1 MKCESCGSA
10 EAGCEFE
17 VTSKDGSTMQ
27 LPVRLCWD
35 CLEKRMAS
43 IDEKERRSKMTTTP
57 EGRVSAA
64 LRKAVINCGGEIRK
78 VQWQG
83 RVGAP
88 DWLVM
93 IWGGAVFVET
103 KAPGGVPRLSQMVEF
118 SRISR
123 ASGIPVLV
131 IDRAEDA
138 IDIIDALLYR
148 SEGNSEAYI
157 RLCEEYSFE
166 RFLRVPGCV

>member
-1 MKCESCGSA
+1 MKCESCGLA
-10 EAGCEFE
+10 EARCEFE

-35 CLEKRMAS
+35 CLAKRMAS
-43 IDEKERRSKMTTTP
+43 IDEKERRNDMTTTP

-64 LRKAVINCGGEIRK
+64 LRQAVINCGGEIRK

-93 IWGGAVFVET
+93 LCGSALFVEA
-103 KAPGGVPRLSQMVEF
+103 KAPGEVPRRSQMVEF

-148 SEGNSEAYI
+148 SEGNREAYI

-166 RFLRVPGCV
+166 RFLRAPGCV

>member
-1 MKCESCGSA
+1 
-10 EAGCEFE
+10 
-17 VTSKDGSTMQ
+17 
-27 LPVRLCWD
+27 
-35 CLEKRMAS
+35 
-43 IDEKERRSKMTTTP
+43 MTTTP

-64 LRKAVINCGGEIRK
+64 LRQAVINCGGEIRK

-93 IWGGAVFVET
+93 LYGSALFVET
-103 KAPGGVPRLSQMVEF
+103 KAPGGVPRRSQMVEF
-118 SRISR
+118 SRIFR

-138 IDIIDALLYR
+138 LDVIDTLLLR
-148 SEGNSEAYI
+148 AEGNREAYRRMI
-157 RLCEEYSFE
+157 EEYSFE
-166 RFLRVPGCV
+166 RFLRVPRCA

>member
-1 MKCESCGSA
+1 MKCANCGLA

-27 LPVRLCWD
+27 LPVRLCGH
-35 CLEKRMAS
+35 CLAKRMAS

-93 IWGGAVFVET
+93 LCGGALFVET
-103 KAPGGVPRLSQMVEF
+103 KAPGEVPRRSQMVEF

-123 ASGIPVLV
+123 ESGIPVLV

-138 IDIIDALLYR
+138 INIIDALLYR
-148 SEGNSEAYI
+148 SEGNLEGY
-157 RLCEEYSFE
+157 RRFCDEYSFE
-166 RFLRVPGCV
+166 RFLEAKPCC

>member
-1 MKCESCGSA
+1 
-10 EAGCEFE
+10 
-17 VTSKDGSTMQ
+17 
-27 LPVRLCWD
+27 
-35 CLEKRMAS
+35 
-43 IDEKERRSKMTTTP
+43 MTRTP

-64 LRKAVINCGGEIRK
+64 LRQAVIKYGGEIRK

-88 DWLVM
+88 DWLVLL
-93 IWGGAVFVET
+93 WGGALFVET
-103 KAPGGVPRLSQMVEF
+103 KAPGDVPRRSQMVEF
-118 SRISR
+118 SRIFR

-148 SEGNSEAYI
+148 SEGNREAYI

>member
-1 MKCESCGSA
+1 
-10 EAGCEFE
+10 
-17 VTSKDGSTMQ
+17 
-27 LPVRLCWD
+27 
-35 CLEKRMAS
+35 
-43 IDEKERRSKMTTTP
+43 MTTTP

-64 LRKAVINCGGEIRK
+64 LRQAVIRYCGEIRK

-93 IWGGAVFVET
+93 LLGCAIFVET
-103 KAPGGVPRLSQMVEF
+103 KAPGEVPRRSQIVEF
-118 SRISR
+118 RRINR

-138 IDIIDALLYR
+138 IDIIDALMLR
-148 SEGNSEAYI
+148 AEGNREDYR
-157 RLCEEYSFE
+157 RLIEEYSFE
-166 RFLRVPGCV
+166 RFLKEKQCG

>member
-1 MKCESCGSA
+1 MKCKNCGLVA
-10 EAGCEFE
+10 ADCEFDIK
-17 VTSKDGSTMQ
+17 SKDGSTIQ
-27 LPVRLCWD
+27 GPVQLCWD
-35 CLEKRMAS
+35 CLKKRMAS
-43 IDEKERRSKMTTTP
+43 IEKSEKKMTTTP

-64 LRKAVINCGGEIRK
+64 LRQAVINCGGEIRK

-93 IWGGAVFVET
+93 LWGGALFVET
-103 KAPGGVPRLSQMVEF
+103 KAPCGVPRRSQRAEF

-138 IDIIDALLYR
+138 IDIVNALLSR
-148 SEGNSEAYI
+148 SEGNHEAYI

-166 RFLRVPGCV
+166 RFCMEKQCG

>member
-1 MKCESCGSA
+1 
-10 EAGCEFE
+10 
-17 VTSKDGSTMQ
+17 
-27 LPVRLCWD
+27 
-35 CLEKRMAS
+35 
-43 IDEKERRSKMTTTP
+43 MTTTP

-64 LRKAVINCGGEIRK
+64 LRQAVINYGGEIRK

-93 IWGGAVFVET
+93 LAGGAVFVET
-103 KAPGGVPRLSQMVEF
+103 KEPGARPRKSQLVEF
-118 SRISR
+118 GRIER

-138 IDIIDALLYR
+138 HGIIDALL
-148 SEGNSEAYI
+148 SMDEGNREAYRHRI
-157 RLCEEYSFE
+157 EEYSFD
-166 RFLRVPGCV
+166 RFCMEKQCG

>member
-1 MKCESCGSA
+1 MKCESCGLA
-10 EAGCEFE
+10 EARCEFE

-35 CLEKRMAS
+35 CLAKRMAS
-43 IDEKERRSKMTTTP
+43 IDEKERRNDMTTTP

-64 LRKAVINCGGEIRK
+64 LRQAVINCGGEIRK

-93 IWGGAVFVET
+93 LCGSALFVEA
-103 KAPGGVPRLSQMVEF
+103 KAPGEVPRRSQMVEF

-138 IDIIDALLYR
+138 IDIIDALLYL
-148 SEGNSEAYI
+148 SEGNREAYI

-166 RFLRVPGCV
+166 RFLRAPGCV

>member
-1 MKCESCGSA
+1 
-10 EAGCEFE
+10 
-17 VTSKDGSTMQ
+17 
-27 LPVRLCWD
+27 
-35 CLEKRMAS
+35 
-43 IDEKERRSKMTTTP
+43 MTTTP

-64 LRKAVINCGGEIRK
+64 LRQAVINYGGEIRK

-93 IWGGAVFVET
+93 LWGGALFVET
-103 KAPGGVPRLSQMVEF
+103 KAPGVVPRRSQIVEF

-138 IDIIDALLYR
+138 YDIIDAMLYL
-148 SEGNSEAYI
+148 SEGNHESYSKMIEA
-157 RLCEEYSFE
+157 YSFE
-166 RFLRVPGCV
+166 RFLRVSGCG